1 MNQGGYRPRV
11 LIILGIMIVFGQFV
25 SMNLIKQDLDKKIA
39 ECYDAINTNSV
50 VQGAL
55 VNLLVQKGLI
65 EREQLLKE
73 TQSLSVNLQKMMEE
87 MQQQQQQNS
96 PAVQK
101 HAETVP

>member
-73 TQSLSVNLQKMMEE
+73 
-87 MQQQQQQNS
+87 
-96 PAVQK
+96 
-101 HAETVP
+101 